1 MADEQK
7 GKKAMSLKKIFL
19 ITLCISIV
27 VSLAYN
33 FGVSIFG
40 DPMTIAKVVESFV
53 IILIGQVIYHFIM
66 YSIQKKKK

>member
-7 GKKAMSLKKIFL
+7 GKKAIGLKNIL
-19 ITLCISIV
+19 IILCLSIV
-27 VSLAYN
+27 GSLVYN

-40 DPMTIAKVVESFV
+40 DAMTIAKVIETFA

>member
-7 GKKAMSLKKIFL
+7 GKKAIGLKNIL
-19 ITLCISIV
+19 IILCLSIV
-27 VSLAYN
+27 GSLAYN

-40 DPMTIAKVVESFV
+40 DAMTIAKVIETFA